1 MQLAVAGPSPI
12 VQQSGACGLQGKSG
26 DPLQMPRGDD
36 PEDSWGIQSWEV
48 RAKTGEE
55 VHLARGTFSF
65 HCEGDEA
72 TAEGRTG
79 GHLARVAFASVAES
93 VPCIEAGES
102 RRRRWCLPN
111 FPKNIIPRLRRG
123 RLSPE
128 ARALVEELFRKIDH
142 DGSDEVTRSEAM
154 KFFGQ
159 GFGKMSAD
167 AMFSE
172 VDADNNQAISVAE
185 FRSFWEQVKSSGYDD
200 NELIEELREML
211 EGGHWVDFNHRRTSQ
226 GGQSL
231 SAKHLQQPRQSH
243 IRASAAPRRRS
254 CRPLG
259 IAQVANIADRL
270 RRQQLSREAR
280 KLIQE
285 IFSAIDKDGSD
296 EVTKSEALKFF
307 GNGFGKMSVDAMFNE
322 VDTDDSNAISVAEFK
337 SFWEQVKRSGYT
349 NKQIVEELRELLG
362 GGAWVDF
369 DDTRQVAGGC
379 KTKSAKNW
387 KK

>member
-1 MQLAVAGPSPI
+1 VAG
-12 VQQSGACGLQGKSG
+12 
-26 DPLQMPRGDD
+26 
-36 PEDSWGIQSWEV
+36 
-48 RAKTGEE
+48 EE
-55 VHLARGTFSF
+55 TK
-65 HCEGDEA
+65 EID
-72 TAEGRTG
+72 
-79 GHLARVAFASVAES
+79 
-93 VPCIEAGES
+93 PCIEAGPS
-102 RRRRWCLPN
+102 KRRRWCFPN

-128 ARALVEELFRKIDH
+128 ARALVQELFRKIDH

-172 VDADNNQAISVAE
+172 VDVDKNQAISVAE
-185 FRSFWEQVKSSGYDD
+185 FRAFWEQVKRSGYDD
-200 NELIEELREML
+200 DELIEELREML
-211 EGGHWVDFNHRRTSQ
+211 EGGHWVDFNHRKTNK
-226 GGQSL
+226 GAQSV
-231 SAKHLQQPRQSH
+231 SAKHLQQPRQSQLK
-243 IRASAAPRRRS
+243 ASAAPRRRS

-259 IAQVANIADRL
+259 IAQMANIADRL
-270 RRQQLSREAR
+270 RRQQLSQEAR

-285 IFSAIDKDGSD
+285 IFNAIDKDGSE

-322 VDTDDSNAISVAEFK
+322 VDTDNSNAISVAEFK

-349 NKQIVEELRELLG
+349 DTQIVEELRELLR

-369 DDTRQVAGGC
+369 DDTRLVSGGC